1 MFEHDDARPVLSWC
15 CIWNNA
21 VLRKISRTEIAPNLI
36 EASLPS
42 SSNSTISLIIA
53 PILAP
58 KKILLPAKRTLWP
71 VFPWHQFLLE
81 STFKPTFRFEH
92 VVIKLRVQWNVQIT
106 ELAAMSKIFFSY
118 LTKPKWPKR
127 PPWFAET
134 APPSSPPPPPPS
146 LAPPAP
152 PHTPIRAPDANL
164 FLSRPDLNWSTGAA
178 FYLLNPPSSTF
189 LLNEGKLQLNPNN
202 PSPKDLPRTKD
213 PNHSHSLQVPEQEL
227 AAEKWPIVNMREN
240 GKTSLHR
247 WWKSWSKPNTFVRH
261 LAVPSSNQ
269 PHNSLKHE
277 RQVKP
282 NLFWSNLQKKGS
294 HLLYTPPLL
303 VWRKNMPGEASYKS
317 GRHWGNCWQM
327 PCPTQ
332 PVIKY
337 SSPQD

>member
-1 MFEHDDARPVLSWC
+1 
-15 CIWNNA
+15 
-21 VLRKISRTEIAPNLI
+21 
-36 EASLPS
+36 
-42 SSNSTISLIIA
+42 
-53 PILAP
+53 
-58 KKILLPAKRTLWP
+58 
-71 VFPWHQFLLE
+71 
-81 STFKPTFRFEH
+81 
-92 VVIKLRVQWNVQIT
+92 
-106 ELAAMSKIFFSY
+106 
-118 LTKPKWPKR
+118 
-127 PPWFAET
+127 
-134 APPSSPPPPPPS
+134 
-146 LAPPAP
+146 
-152 PHTPIRAPDANL
+152 
-164 FLSRPDLNWSTGAA
+164 
-178 FYLLNPPSSTF
+178 
-189 LLNEGKLQLNPNN
+189 
-202 PSPKDLPRTKD
+202 
-213 PNHSHSLQVPEQEL
+213 
-227 AAEKWPIVNMREN
+227 MREN

-337 SSPQD
+337 SSPQNSKSQKIPTEYSYIKLDYRIQIESTNYIVTPKNKIYQNNLLD